1 MKAMNKQIKM
11 STIAKI
17 QRCTMRIFEAQDE
30 DYPDN
35 RVVVSNE
42 RAIQHY
48 LADITSDTNEQ
59 CKILNAIESEN
70 FNTKD
75 YTFKP
80 ICDNLRQLGYEIV
93 EGK

>member
-1 MKAMNKQIKM
+1 MMKKQIKL

-17 QRCTMRIFEAQDE
+17 QRATMRIFEAQDQ

-35 RVVVSNE
+35 KVVASNE

-48 LADITSDTNEQ
+48 LDNITSDTNKQ
-59 CKILNAIESEN
+59 VKILNAIEKEN
-70 FNTKD
+70 WNTKD

-80 ICDNLRQLGYEIV
+80 ICDNLRALGYEIV
-93 EGK
+93 

>member
-1 MKAMNKQIKM
+1 MMKRQIKM

-17 QRCTMRIFEAQDE
+17 QRCTMRIFEAQDQ

-35 RVVVSNE
+35 RIVASNE

-48 LADITSDTNEQ
+48 LDDITSDTNEQ

-75 YTFKP
+75 YTYKP
-80 ICDNLRQLGYEIV
+80 ICDNLRALGYEVV
-93 EGK
+93 EGQ